1 MCPSCVPPYP
11 CEADSPVEETGVDP
25 MGTLIQLRAKGLYG
39 CCLDVNGRVWLY
51 EESAKARGISD
62 EDAMLVYVQG

>member
-1 MCPSCVPPYP
+1 M
-11 CEADSPVEETGVDP
+11 EETGVDP

-51 EESAKARGISD
+51 EGSAKARGISD
-62 EDAMLVYVQG
+62 EDATLVYVQG

>member
-1 MCPSCVPPYP
+1 MAQRVKILPAMQKTQVLS
-11 CEADSPVEETGVDP
+11 
-25 MGTLIQLRAKGLYG
+25 LYG

-51 EESAKARGISD
+51 EESAKGRGISD